1 VLLLLRGPFI
11 VIGLLK
17 NSRII
22 LVEEPITSEKEN
34 KKNRLRKKDKK
45 NELVCPECGSH
56 NIVRDPTRGEL
67 ICADCGLVLTDKLI
81 DSGAEWRAFTQEETN
96 KRSRVGLPLTPLIH
110 NKGLS
115 TLIDSSNKDA
125 YGRPIA
131 SRKRAQMVRM
141 RRMHIRSQLQSSVA
155 RNLSAALRE
164 LERLASQL
172 GIPRSVRE
180 EAATIYRKIITE
192 RVIRGRSTDAMI
204 AATLYLA
211 CRLRKIPRTLGE
223 IAAKSKATRK
233 DISRCYRLI
242 LRKQETQVPIQNA
255 MDYVS
260 RFGTELGLSG
270 KTINLAIDILR
281 RAQEAR
287 ITAGKD
293 PTGLAAAAIYIAGLI
308 TGERRTQKSVADI
321 AGVTEVTVRNRYKD
335 LVKKLQIKI

>member
-1 VLLLLRGPFI
+1 M
-11 VIGLLK
+11 K
-17 NSRII
+17 K
-22 LVEEPITSEKEN
+22 KES
-34 KKNRLRKKDKK
+34 KS
-45 NELVCPECGSH
+45 ELVCPECGSH

-164 LERLASQL
+164 LERLSSQL

-192 RVIRGRSTDAMI
+192 RKIRGRSTDAMI

-223 IAAKSKATRK
+223 VAAN
-233 DISRCYRLI
+233 
-242 LRKQETQVPIQNA
+242 LRQQERIFP
-255 MDYVS
+255 D
-260 RFGTELGLSG
+260 
-270 KTINLAIDILR
+270 AIDLF
-281 RAQEAR
+281 
-287 ITAGKD
+287 
-293 PTGLAAAAIYIAGLI
+293 
-308 TGERRTQKSVADI
+308 
-321 AGVTEVTVRNRYKD
+321 
-335 LVKKLQIKI
+335 